1 MKSLLFVLFC
11 FTLFSCS
18 NCNPVVQPK
27 EEKAH
32 LAREVKPSLAA
43 FTDTLKKLHREAPAT
58 IDHAVRLYGLLAPYD
73 STGADS
79 AAAALMGF
87 VEEVVARENERL
99 LHDTTNYTALLH
111 PSDSN
116 LTEKQKA
123 VSSEM
128 RQNKLKPVSDGE
140 GGVYLVP
147 FYETILPGIKDKTSA
162 PLDNYLDLAAKEDTT
177 PVFRDAGLAIEMP
190 ELADRLVL
198 SEHLLAQKLPRR
210 FEAAVAR
217 LNRFYTNAL
226 INGADNSPAI
236 EYNSTT
242 LNEEFKK
249 GYDYLLAKYP
259 STKAAAKV
267 NVWMAVVASG
277 DKRKMDDFRKTV
289 Q

>member
-1 MKSLLFVLFC
+1 MKSLLFVSLC

-27 EEKAH
+27 EEKEH

-58 IDHAVRLYGLLAPYD
+58 IDHAVRLYGMLAPYD

-87 VEEVVARENERL
+87 VNEVVARENERL
-99 LHDTTNYTALLH
+99 LHDTIKYTALLN
-111 PSDSN
+111 PSDSS
-116 LTEKQKA
+116 LTDKQKA
-123 VSSEM
+123 LSSEL
-128 RQNKLKPVSDGE
+128 RQNKLKPVGDGE

-162 PLDNYLDLAAKEDTT
+162 PVDNYLDLTAKEDTT

-198 SEHLLAQKLPRR
+198 SEQLQSQKLPGR
-210 FEAAVAR
+210 FAADVAR

-242 LNEEFKK
+242 LNDEFKK
-249 GYDYLLAKYP
+249 GYDYLVAKYP

-277 DKRKMDDFRKTV
+277 DKRKLDDFRKTV